1 LEFRKCQHFQSGHIQ
16 SRHFGS
22 QYFGNLILKIGIL
35 EVGIL
40 EVGILEVGILE
51 VGILEVDVAAKK
63 LQLQNFAAV
72 LPRPLHLLRQALCL
86 ERRQRLQRDRAVVD
100 GPGADLMN
108 QFRQEFTDKT

>member
-40 EVGILEVGILE
+40 EVGILEV
-51 VGILEVDVAAKK
+51 DVAAKK

-72 LPRPLHLLRQALCL
+72 LPRPLHLLRQALRL

-108 QFRQEFTDKT
+108 QLRPEFTDKTLSGSNT